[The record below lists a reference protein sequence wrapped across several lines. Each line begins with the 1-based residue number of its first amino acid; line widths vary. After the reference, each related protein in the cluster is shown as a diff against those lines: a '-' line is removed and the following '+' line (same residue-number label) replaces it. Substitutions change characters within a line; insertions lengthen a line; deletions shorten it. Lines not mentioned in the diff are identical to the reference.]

1 MLTRKA
7 TLSPPP
13 SALCGQFIRELFK
26 PQEMYTSSSTRE
38 IFNKLAHSS
47 IMRLNESSMDK
58 LYDLMT
64 MGFKHQVRRGDDPG
78 IDAAPRARIVFARL
92 RRVRT

>member
-1 MLTRKA
+1 MF
-7 TLSPPP
+7 
-13 SALCGQFIRELFK
+13 LCPLRFGTIYEDGGTPLCVVQFIRELFK
-26 PQEMYTSSSTRE
+26 PQEMYSSSSTRE

-64 MGFKHQVRRGDDPG
+64 MGFKHQVGRASCVRRCWS
-78 IDAAPRARIVFARL
+78 
-92 RRVRT
+92 

>member
-1 MLTRKA
+1 MNDVFFLAMVRWIPLA
-7 TLSPPP
+7 
-13 SALCGQFIRELFK
+13 AQFIRELFK

-47 IMRLNESSMDK
+47 IMRLNESSMEK

-64 MGFKHQVRRGDDPG
+64 MGFKHQVTFWG
-78 IDAAPRARIVFARL
+78 AFA
-92 RRVRT
+92 